1 MADGAAARDRVAPSQ
16 APKIKEATMSTRD
29 DPATAD
35 DAMKIGEPDEPVDA
49 WTLDELDQLG
59 DLRSLRSAWTGAG
72 DSGN

>member
-1 MADGAAARDRVAPSQ
+1 MTNRSDTAA
-16 APKIKEATMSTRD
+16 
-29 DPATAD
+29 AD

-59 DLRSLRSAWTGAG
+59 DLRSLRSVWTGAD

>member
-1 MADGAAARDRVAPSQ
+1 
-16 APKIKEATMSTRD
+16 MSTRD

-35 DAMKIGEPDEPVDA
+35 DAMLKIDEPDAPVDA

-72 DSGN
+72 DSGS

>member
-1 MADGAAARDRVAPSQ
+1 MTNRSDTAA
-16 APKIKEATMSTRD
+16 
-29 DPATAD
+29 AD